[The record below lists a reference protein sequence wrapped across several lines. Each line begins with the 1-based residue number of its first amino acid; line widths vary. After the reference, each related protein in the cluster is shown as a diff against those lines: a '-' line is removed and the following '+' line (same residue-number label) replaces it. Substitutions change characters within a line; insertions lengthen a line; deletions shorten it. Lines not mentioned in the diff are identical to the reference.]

1 MDDRTADE
9 TTGKGVKNRLSKER
23 KTIKFMEDSQDRAV
37 HHRVLRTPTRKTMK
51 IYGIVRLSKDVE
63 LRYSQGAQPMAI
75 ASFSI
80 ACERKIKRE
89 GEPEADFFDC
99 VAFGAKAEF
108 IGKYL
113 KKGSRVFLEGD
124 LRNDNYVNKEGIKVY
139 RNRVYVET
147 IEFADSKANDG
158 TTQATTTQTQAAAP
172 AQTQATRQAVA
183 PAQAPAPAAPA
194 QAPATKRTTT
204 RKAAAPA
211 QAPVQAPAQNGF
223 MAIPEGMGDMPFF
236 N

>member
-1 MDDRTADE
+1 
-9 TTGKGVKNRLSKER
+9 
-23 KTIKFMEDSQDRAV
+23 
-37 HHRVLRTPTRKTMK
+37 MK

-147 IEFADSKANDG
+147 VEFADSKANDG
-158 TTQATTTQTQAAAP
+158 TQATTTQTQAAAP
-172 AQTQATRQAVA
+172 AQAQATRQAVA
-183 PAQAPAPAAPA
+183 PAQAPTPAAPA